1 MGQTASP
8 LKVTTTAVPFL
19 RISPDARAGGMGDL
33 GVATSPDP
41 ASSFY
46 NQAKIPFAKKDLGL
60 SLTYTPWLKDLGL
73 NDVYLLAFSGYKK
86 LDDQSALSMGIR
98 YFSLGNIQFTDF
110 NGNQLGSGH
119 PREFAFDLGY
129 SRKLADKLS
138 IALAGRYI
146 YSNLASGYAASGS
159 TYQPGKTFAAD
170 VSLYYHGVTDAA
182 GGWNFGLA
190 LTNLG
195 GKIGYTNSAT
205 EKDFIPADLGLGA
218 SYTAVFNEDNKLM
231 IGLDIHKLLVPVPP
245 SPSGNDSVDNVN
257 LTAYHNKSLTGS
269 WFSSFSGEN
278 QFKTLQIADGP
289 QPRDLMQPIED
300 LHAVRGDLEPEGLE
314 TQYRVDRD
322 PDHAVFFDPDH
333 AIELIVL
340 PVAPLIMDMHM
351 PRKRLKV
358 DVVIAQPHQRLPD
371 HLHRVRMHIPRRGSR
386 RRSPGRIPGRVL
398 ADIRRRYGLAY
409 LFGATTACY

>member
-1 MGQTASP
+1 MKRFYQGLAALLMLVVGQEAALAQNANT
-8 LKVTTTAVPFL
+8 LNVTTTAVPFL

-33 GVATSPDP
+33 GIATSPDA

-60 SLTYTPWLKDLGL
+60 GLTYTPWLKDLGL

-86 LDDQSALSMGIR
+86 LDDQSALSASIR

-110 NGNQLGSGH
+110 NGNELGSGH
-119 PREFAFDLGY
+119 PREFSFDLGY

-170 VSLYYHGVTDAA
+170 ISLYYHGVTDAA

-195 GKIGYTNSAT
+195 GKIGYTNSAV

-231 IGLDIHKLLVPVPP
+231 IGLDMHKLLVPVPP
-245 SPSGNDSVDNVN
+245 AATDNDSINQVN
-257 LTAYHNKSLTGS
+257 LNNYHNKSLTGS
-269 WFSSFSGEN
+269 WFGSFSGEN
-278 QFKTLQIADGP
+278 QFKSLQFSLGAEYAYQDQFFFRAGYYYEDPTKGDRKYFSVGVGLKYNVMGLNFSYLVPSGSGTNRNPLSNTLRFGLTF
-289 QPRDLMQPIED
+289 DLD
-300 LHAVRGDLEPEGLE
+300 TNEGSNN
-314 TQYRVDRD
+314 TQ
-322 PDHAVFFDPDH
+322 
-333 AIELIVL
+333 
-340 PVAPLIMDMHM
+340 
-351 PRKRLKV
+351 
-358 DVVIAQPHQRLPD
+358 
-371 HLHRVRMHIPRRGSR
+371 S
-386 RRSPGRIPGRVL
+386 S
-398 ADIRRRYGLAY
+398 
-409 LFGATTACY
+409 TN